1 MAAANFSEDSFLY
14 AKSQGWGSIIRDL
27 AQLLADSL
35 SLPALPLHI
44 HQIVL
49 MTAFYQILYRY
60 ILPFLSAKLSPW
72 RYPKLSGVLKL
83 DWDVCAVSLVQ
94 SLVNSSLA
102 ISLLWTNNPGKDMT
116 WQERIWGY
124 QSMTGS
130 ALGIATGYFLW
141 HLGQEIVH
149 RHIEGWIFVFHG
161 AACLVLCA
169 LGFRPFALCYC
180 PAFLIM
186 EFPNIF
192 LNIQKF
198 LDKNGLRQSTLRTYN
213 RYALLTTYLF
223 GRLIP
228 GIYFQALM
236 SRDIFNALQQK
247 DPKIPGTYLLQ
258 LTEPAHLESTD
269 LYSVPPLP
277 AWLAI
282 IQLLSI
288 SLLNLQG
295 LYWFG
300 KLLRSPHYTPVP
312 SDPVPGKEATET
324 LRHTQPGL
332 VNEIQSSS
340 TSKKTSKDSDMPIAI
355 IGMGCRF
362 AGDATGPDKLW
373 EMISTGSD
381 AWSEI
386 PASRFNQ
393 NAFFH
398 PNGAREGSTNV
409 RGAHFLKEDISLFDA
424 PFFNITLE
432 EAKAMDPQLRLQL
445 ECTYEALENA
455 GLKLDSIAN
464 SDTSVYSGIF
474 ARDYHES
481 LFRDIETLPR
491 YFNTGNGAA
500 MFSNR
505 ISYFFDLKGPSM
517 TVDTGC
523 STSIVALHLACQSLK
538 SGESKMSIIGG
549 NNLMLNPDMITAM
562 SSFGFVSPDGR
573 SYAFDHRASG
583 YGRGEGV
590 ASIIIKPLENAL
602 KDGDNI
608 RAVLVQTS
616 LNQDGKTNG
625 ITLPSQSAQENLI
638 KYCYNAAGLDPAETP
653 YVEAHGTGTQAG
665 DPLEAG
671 AIVSTFGNGRPAHKP
686 IYIGSVKTNIGHLE
700 AGSGLAGIVKATL
713 VLEKGLIPP
722 SVNFEKGNSKIS
734 FSQWKLK
741 MPQTLE
747 QWPVGS
753 PRRISVNSFGYGGTN
768 GHVIMESLEQF
779 LHRAPKLSA
788 NSTSATPRAGEIQSL
803 IPTRRRLFT
812 FSAKDQDATNGLVA
826 SLALYLKGQKHS
838 GGNELLDNL
847 AYTLSER
854 RTVFPWSMSTTGAS
868 VEELINSLEDSKL
881 KAVRRRENVRLGFVF
896 TGQGSQWYAM
906 GRELIKAYPVFK
918 ETLMAADVHM
928 RKIGANWSIMDEL
941 TKDAKSSLVNE
952 AVYSQ
957 PLCTALQVSLVN
969 LLRSWDITPTSVTSH
984 SSGEVAAAYAAG
996 ALNLESAITVS
1007 YFRGLVTKNIQI
1019 NSPGLKGS
1027 MIAVGLS
1034 REDADSYIQRVTSG
1048 KIVVGCVNSPTSVT
1062 VSGDIGG
1069 IDEMQKLLE
1078 ADGTFVRRLPV
1089 DAGYHSHHMEVIADD
1104 YRKLLQK
1111 HHLNT
1116 ERWSGKVAYSSS
1128 VTGSFVTDSDVFGPE
1143 YWIQNMTRPVLFTD
1157 SLRNMVLGQPRSSAG
1172 APDSTIDAILE
1183 IGPHSGLAA
1192 PIKQIFRLPELKDLT
1207 IPYVSCLIR
1216 KENAEKTMQEMA
1228 CTLLGIGYRVNVSR
1242 LNFPGRKPEL
1252 KVLADLPS
1260 YPWSHKIRHW
1270 HESHLNRRHRLREG
1284 APHDLLGVPATNSNP
1299 LSPTWRHIIRT
1310 SDIPWVRDHLIQG
1323 SIIYPAAGY
1332 VCMAIEGFCQAF
1344 AKDSQDISKYRL
1356 RDIEVLNAVL
1366 IPETT
1371 EGIELQLSLRPAA
1384 DKLPSAQGWYQFHVH
1399 SVAPDHD
1406 DKWTEHCTGF
1416 ISSEF
1421 RSRTDDS
1428 NWTTG
1433 LNLTET
1439 SSNIHQAA
1447 ATMVFKSY
1455 DTSKVYE
1462 MLKSDGIFHGKA
1474 FQNLE
1479 HIEVAPNKSLATIL
1493 IPDTASGMP
1502 YGFEHE
1508 HVIHPTTF
1516 DTILQAIYPI
1526 LQMESAE
1533 AKNPTRLP
1541 RSFKSISISTAI
1553 CSKPGNRLK
1562 ATSVVDKISAKSVVS
1577 SISVTHDCDDTSSPV
1592 MEITGFRCETIG
1604 DAGKENDNSE
1614 QTKLCFQMDWEL
1626 DVELNGAET
1635 YENLDR
1641 NSQLGEFLRRYA
1653 HKYPG
1658 SRCLGFDTTN
1668 FVLSAAIID
1677 ILGKAS
1683 TENRPLPHFD
1693 IAYDQLDAEV
1703 SAAEMFKDHKT
1714 SVRTMQFDTLRD
1726 PVEQDLELDTYD
1738 LVFMSRTS
1746 EPTET
1751 PKLSFPNIRKL
1762 LKSNG
1767 RLIMTRVNGCSSKDE
1782 ESLSKFLVK
1791 EGFTIDAVASGFATA
1806 VKTEPQSSS
1815 EEASAKLPIS
1825 LIYGET
1831 YPPGLWREAFESSLA
1846 STLNTPPEIASFDGR
1861 NYTGKII
1868 VVLAELIKPLLATLT
1883 AEEFLTLKSALMS
1896 AKAVLWVTNG
1906 GAISCEA
1913 PEYSLVTGLFR
1924 VLRAENSGTKYI
1936 TLDLDPLQD
1945 CFTSVTSASIISIL
1959 KAAINSAALTIVVDW
1974 EYAQRDGRILIPR
1987 LVEDTNTNKI
1997 FLSQEDSLVP
2007 QMEPFYQADRP
2018 LMMKIGTPGLLDT
2031 LGFVD
2036 DATIVTPVLEDVVEI
2051 EPRAFGLNFRDIMV
2065 SMGHLDE
2072 TVMGYECSG
2081 VITRTGKAV
2090 PQEYRIGD
2098 RVCVM
2103 MKGNYANLI
2112 RVPWETVGKIPED
2125 MPFDVAASLP
2135 MVFCT
2140 AYYCLYNTARLQK
2153 GETILIHAAAGG
2165 VGQAAIMLARLL
2177 GAEIFVTVG
2186 TKEKRDFLIETYGIN
2201 PDRIFSSRTTAFAR
2215 QIMAAT
2221 GQKGVDVILNCLAGE
2236 ILQETWNC
2244 ISMLGRFVEIGKRD
2258 IELNNHLEMAPFT
2271 RNVTFSSIDLTYV
2284 MKYKPSIL
2292 STILGDCMEL
2302 FKSGLI
2308 HSVKPITKF
2317 SMSEIERAFR
2327 LMQSGKHRGK
2337 VVIEPCK
2344 EDTVKVYPHH
2354 STARFEDN
2362 ASYLI
2367 IGGLGGIGRSISR
2380 WMVSQGVKNLI
2391 LLSRSGLTRRAAR
2404 DFADEL
2410 MGAGCNVSVFSCDIA
2425 DENQLS
2431 KILRKCAVSM
2441 PPIRGVIQAAMAL
2454 KAQALDP
2461 KVKGTWNLHKHF
2473 LDGIDFFIMLSS
2485 AAGVGGNPGQAN
2497 YAAGS
2502 TFLDAVARHRASKRM
2517 PGVTLDLGV
2526 IGDVGYVAENEE
2538 LATRLNKLG
2547 HVFLKEKQ
2555 LLSMIESAIID
2566 PIRDPK
2572 SSQIVSGLGQENEGT
2587 PWSTDAK
2594 FSIFR
2599 QMASAGEAAYNKENQ
2614 ESGLPAQLA
2623 KVETLQD
2630 AAGVICKAIAGK
2642 LSQDFMIAE
2651 ADINFEESL
2660 ASYGVDSLVA
2670 VELRNWVSR
2679 QLKADI
2685 SIFDVLQS
2693 KSLRTLAEKIALQSE
2708 FVKLG

>member
-1 MAAANFSEDSFLY
+1 
-14 AKSQGWGSIIRDL
+14 
-27 AQLLADSL
+27 
-35 SLPALPLHI
+35 
-44 HQIVL
+44 
-49 MTAFYQILYRY
+49 
-60 ILPFLSAKLSPW
+60 
-72 RYPKLSGVLKL
+72 
-83 DWDVCAVSLVQ
+83 
-94 SLVNSSLA
+94 
-102 ISLLWTNNPGKDMT
+102 
-116 WQERIWGY
+116 
-124 QSMTGS
+124 
-130 ALGIATGYFLW
+130 
-141 HLGQEIVH
+141 
-149 RHIEGWIFVFHG
+149 
-161 AACLVLCA
+161 
-169 LGFRPFALCYC
+169 
-180 PAFLIM
+180 M

-198 LDKNGLRQSTLRTYN
+198 LDKNGLRTSMLRTYN
-213 RYALLTTYLF
+213 RYVLLTTYLF

-258 LTEPAHLESTD
+258 LTEQAHMESTA

-282 IQLLSI
+282 IQLSSI

-312 SDPVPGKEATET
+312 SDPVPDKVATET
-324 LRHTQPGL
+324 FRHIQPGL

-362 AGDATGPDKLW
+362 AGEATGPDKLW
-373 EMISTGSD
+373 EMISAGAD

-393 NAFFH
+393 DAFFH

-590 ASIIIKPLENAL
+590 ASIIIKPLEDAL

-638 KYCYNAAGLDPAETP
+638 KSCYNAAGLDPAETP

-671 AIVSTFGNGRPAHKP
+671 AIASIFGKGRPAHKP

-722 SVNFEKGNSKIS
+722 SVNFEEGNSKIP

-779 LHRAPKLSA
+779 LYRAPKISA
-788 NSTSATPRAGEIQSL
+788 SRTSAIPQTGEIQSL
-803 IPTRRRLFT
+803 VPTRRRLFT
-812 FSAKDQDATNGLVA
+812 FSAKDQDATNSLVA
-826 SLALYLKGQKHS
+826 SLALYLKGRKSS
-838 GGNELLDNL
+838 GRNELLDNL

-854 RTVFPWSMSTTGAS
+854 RTVFPWSMSMTGAS
-868 VEELINSLEDSKL
+868 VEELINSLEDNKL
-881 KAVRRRENVRLGFVF
+881 KAVRRRENIRLGYVF

-906 GRELIKAYPVFK
+906 GRELINAYPVFK
-918 ETLMAADVHM
+918 ETLLAADVHM
-928 RKIGANWSIMDEL
+928 RKIGASWSIMGKNQFSVMEIAANLGTDEL
-941 TKDAKSSLVNE
+941 NKDAKSSLVNE

-969 LLRSWDITPTSVTSH
+969 LLRSWDIIPTSVTSH

-1007 YFRGLVTKNIQI
+1007 YFRGLVTRNIQI

-1034 REDADSYIQRVTSG
+1034 REDAEAYIQRVASG
-1048 KIVVGCVNSPTSVT
+1048 KIVVGCINSPTSVT

-1069 IDEMQKLLE
+1069 IEEMQKLLE
-1078 ADGTFVRRLPV
+1078 ADSIFVRRLPV

-1111 HHLNT
+1111 HYLNT
-1116 ERWSGKVAYSSS
+1116 EKWSGKVTYSSS
-1128 VTGSFVTDSDVFGPE
+1128 VTGSFVTDSDVFGRE
-1143 YWIQNMTRPVLFTD
+1143 YWIHNMTRPVLFMD
-1157 SLRNMVLGQPRSSAG
+1157 SLRNMVLGQPRSTAG

-1183 IGPHSGLAA
+1183 IGPHSGLAG
-1192 PIKQIFRLPELKDLT
+1192 PIRQTFRLPELKDLT
-1207 IPYVSCLIR
+1207 IPYVPCLIR

-1228 CTLLGIGYRVNVSR
+1228 CTLLGIGYRVDVSR

-1252 KVLADLPS
+1252 KVLPDLPS
-1260 YPWSHKIRHW
+1260 YPWSHKTRHW
-1270 HESHLNRRHRLREG
+1270 HESHLNRQHRLREG
-1284 APHDLLGVPATNSNP
+1284 APHDLLGVQATNSNP

-1332 VCMAIEGFCQAF
+1332 ICMAIEGFRQAF
-1344 AKDSQDISKYRL
+1344 AKDSQDIAKYRL

-1384 DKLPSAQGWYQFHVH
+1384 DKLPSSQGWYQFHVH
-1399 SVAPDHD
+1399 SVAPDQD

-1416 ISSEF
+1416 ISSDF
-1421 RSRTDDS
+1421 RPRTDDS
-1428 NWTTG
+1428 NWSTG
-1433 LNLTET
+1433 LNLGEE
-1439 SSNIHQAA
+1439 SSNTHQAA
-1447 ATMVFKSY
+1447 PSTFLKPY

-1479 HIEVAPNKSLATIL
+1479 HVEVAPNKSLAAIL
-1493 IPDTASGMP
+1493 IPDTASVMP

-1516 DTILQAIYPI
+1516 DTVLQAIYPV

-1533 AKNPTRLP
+1533 AKKPTRLP
-1541 RSFKSISISTAI
+1541 RSFKSISVSTDI
-1553 CSKPGNRLK
+1553 FSKPGSRLK

-1577 SISVTHDCDDTSSPV
+1577 SISVTQDCDDISSSV
-1592 MEITGFRCETIG
+1592 MEIAGFRCETIG
-1604 DAGKENDNSE
+1604 DAATETDNSE
-1614 QTKLCFQMDWEL
+1614 QTKLCFQMAWEL
-1626 DVELNGAET
+1626 DVELNGPET
-1635 YENLDR
+1635 YETLDN

-1658 SRCLGFDTTN
+1658 SRYLGLDSTN
-1668 FVLSAAIID
+1668 FIMSATIID

-1693 IAYDQLDAEV
+1693 IAYSQGDAEV

-1714 SVRTMQFDTLRD
+1714 SIRMINFDTLRD
-1726 PVEQDLELDTYD
+1726 PVEQELRVDTYD
-1738 LVFMSRTS
+1738 LVLMSRAS

-1751 PKLSFPNIRKL
+1751 LKLSFPNIRKL
-1762 LKSNG
+1762 LKPNG
-1767 RLIMTRVNGCSSKDE
+1767 RLIMTQGNGYSSKDQ
-1782 ESLSKFLVK
+1782 ESLSTFLVK
-1791 EGFTIDAVASGFATA
+1791 EGFTIDSVAPGFVTA
-1806 VKTEPQSSS
+1806 VKYGSQSCL
-1815 EEASAKLPIS
+1815 EEASEKLPIS
-1825 LIYGET
+1825 LIYGKT

-1846 STLNTPPEIASFDGR
+1846 SALDTQPEIASFDGR
-1861 NYTGKII
+1861 NYTSKTI
-1868 VVLAELIKPLLATLT
+1868 VVMAELVKPLLATLT
-1883 AEEFLTLKSALMS
+1883 AEEFLVLKSTLMS
-1896 AKAVLWVTNG
+1896 AKTVLWVTNG
-1906 GAISCEA
+1906 GAICCEA
-1913 PEYSLVTGLFR
+1913 PECSLVTGLFR
-1924 VLRAENSGTKYI
+1924 VLRAENSGTRYL

-1959 KAAINSAALTIVVDW
+1959 KAAINSTALTMVIDW

-1987 LVEDTNTNKI
+1987 LVEDTNANKI

-2007 QMEPFYQADRP
+2007 QMEPFYQAGRP

-2036 DATIVTPVLEDVVEI
+2036 DATIVTSIPEDIVEI

-2201 PDRIFSSRTTAFAR
+2201 PDHIFSSRTTAFAR

-2236 ILQETWNC
+2236 MLQETWNC
-2244 ISMLGRFVEIGKRD
+2244 VSMLGRFVEIGKRD

-2308 HSVKPITKF
+2308 HSVRPITTF

-2344 EDTVKVYPHH
+2344 EDTVKVYPHR
-2354 STARFEDN
+2354 SAARFEDN

-2454 KAQALDP
+2454 KACNLPCDISDSIFEQMSYDSYTEALDP
-2461 KVKGTWNLHKHF
+2461 KVKGTWNLHKQF

-2485 AAGVGGNPGQAN
+2485 AAGIGGNPGQAN

-2599 QMASAGEAAYNKENQ
+2599 QMASAGEAAYNKQNQ

-2623 KVETLQD
+2623 RVKTLQD
-2630 AAGVICKAIAGK
+2630 AASLICKAIAGK

-2708 FVKLG
+2708 FVKLV